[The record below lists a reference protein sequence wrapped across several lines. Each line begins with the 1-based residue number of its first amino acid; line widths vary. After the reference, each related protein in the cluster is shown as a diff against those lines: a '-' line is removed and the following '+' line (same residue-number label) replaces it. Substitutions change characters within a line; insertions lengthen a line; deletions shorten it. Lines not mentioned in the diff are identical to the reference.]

1 MKYHLLTSLALQT
14 CNARQS
20 MCSGRLLCRRL
31 HDRTCRTHVPYAVP
45 STCEA
50 WQELRTAVSRLIR
63 VQKILLTAFLL
74 HVSYLLIQL
83 LEQTKSSRQ
92 NQKRTQQKVMS
103 TSGFSRSFVRRYFTC
118 DARRYSTLRSTL
130 IPDSYP
136 ASKTGR
142 ALSLCSSSHIIRCKQ
157 AERKTNIRIQAGHRR
172 IRLIYERKQAKI
184 IFYGFWRDSQKST
197 AAATGV

>member
-1 MKYHLLTSLALQT
+1 
-14 CNARQS
+14 
-20 MCSGRLLCRRL
+20 
-31 HDRTCRTHVPYAVP
+31 
-45 STCEA
+45 
-50 WQELRTAVSRLIR
+50 
-63 VQKILLTAFLL
+63 
-74 HVSYLLIQL
+74 
-83 LEQTKSSRQ
+83 
-92 NQKRTQQKVMS
+92 MS